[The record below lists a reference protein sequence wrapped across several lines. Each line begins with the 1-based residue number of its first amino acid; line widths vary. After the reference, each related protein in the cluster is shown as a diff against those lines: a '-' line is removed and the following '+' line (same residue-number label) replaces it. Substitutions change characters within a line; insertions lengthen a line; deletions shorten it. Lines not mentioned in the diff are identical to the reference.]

1 MSNVTVKKTGTP
13 TISVIEDEQ
22 GVCYEISEE
31 ISGGVII
38 TRMSTDFLDTLVE
51 HPTLNEFKVN
61 G

>member
-31 ISGGVII
+31 DTNVLTIRVISNNIFFCYATYIVC
-38 TRMSTDFLDTLVE
+38 TL
-51 HPTLNEFKVN
+51 
-61 G
+61 